1 MRKRLEIPP
10 FSVDVVN
17 PTVEELV
24 KKRKKGSTEG
34 STKGSTKG
42 SIKESKRFVKLSQVV
57 SPDTYIPVG
66 KYKGVRIKA
75 NLPDKLYKKL
85 LDSCQE
91 SGISMSEFIRVAIWQ
106 ALK

>member
-24 KKRKKGSTEG
+24 KKRKKGST
-34 STKGSTKG
+34 KGSIKG